1 MSPFSDIIEVLNY
14 LESVPKY
21 SHTGQAAANFNLDRM
36 RKICSEMGNPQKRFK
51 SIHVAGTN
59 GKGTICRM
67 LASVYQEAG
76 YKTALY
82 TSPHLMNVTERFK
95 IDTIEIGSDAMV
107 QFFREYGS
115 FLHSEKATYFEITTA
130 LAFWYFEIEDV
141 DIAILE
147 TGLGGRLDATNVVD
161 PLASVITSV
170 GLDHTDILGDKISD
184 IATEKGGIIKK
195 NRPVFAGRMD
205 ADAESVLKDISVDLD
220 APYFEYYPDQVR
232 FEPGL
237 ITLDLGD
244 KEIRIRGDHFKSID
258 ALNVRLVLNIITNL
272 RHKLNV
278 ELPQFVSG
286 IEKLIQK
293 YPNTAIFERIHP
305 DRKWYF
311 DAAHNKDAISELTKH
326 LMVLNDPENWNVVLS
341 FMSDK
346 LNDHIS
352 NLWKKFPNIYLYEMN
367 SPRAARMVQMRRF
380 FPGAKIFSPD
390 LLNDQNQFKSELVI
404 FSGSFYFY
412 STVREW
418 MGTMTVTS

>member
-1 MSPFSDIIEVLNY
+1 LIPFSNFIDVLNY
-14 LESVPKY
+14 LESVPKF
-21 SHTGQAAANFNLDRM
+21 SHAGQAAANFNLDRM
-36 RKICSEMGNPQKRFK
+36 KKICSMMGNPQERFR

-76 YKTALY
+76 YKSALY

-95 IDTIEIGSDAMV
+95 INAIEINSDSMV
-107 QFFREYGS
+107 RFFREYGTL
-115 FLHSEKATYFEITTA
+115 LHTEKATYFEITTA
-130 LAFWYFEIEDV
+130 LAFWYFAIENV

-170 GLDHTDILGDKISD
+170 GLDHTELLGEKISD
-184 IATEKGGIIKK
+184 IAAEKGGIIKK
-195 NRPVFAGRMD
+195 NRPVFAGPVD
-205 ADAESVLKDISVDLD
+205 AVSESVLKDISVDLD
-220 APYFEYYPDQVR
+220 APYFEFYPDQVK

-244 KEIRIRGDHFKSID
+244 HEICIRGDHFKSID
-258 ALNVRLVLNIITNL
+258 ALNVRLALNIVTNL

-278 ELPQFVSG
+278 ELPHFVNG

-293 YPNTAIFERIHP
+293 YPHTAVFERVHP
-305 DRKWYF
+305 VKRWFF
-311 DAAHNKDAISELTKH
+311 DGAHNKEAILELTKH
-326 LMVLNDPENWNVVLS
+326 LMVRNDPEIWNVVLS

-352 NLWKKFPNIYLYEMN
+352 ELWRKFPNIYLYEMN
-367 SPRAARMVQMRRF
+367 APRAARIEQMRRF
-380 FPGAKIFSPD
+380 FPGAKIFTPD

-418 MGTMTVTS
+418 MGTMTVNS